1 MQPVKKILMTR
12 EGKQYFV
19 RDTSQD
25 FHTQFGFVAKMD
37 LKKRSGSV
45 KSQTGKEFFIFDPSF
60 IDSYRKIKRG
70 PQIITLK
77 DLGFIIAET
86 GIGKESKIV
95 DAGAGSGASC
105 CFLANIAK
113 EVVSYENRKEFYEIA
128 TLNGESLGLKN
139 LRVKYKDVYAGISE
153 KNVDLVLFDLPDPWK
168 GVDVAAKA
176 LKPGGFLVSYS
187 PTLAQVQDFVK
198 AVQDSGRFMYIKTA
212 EINERTWEVEERKL
226 RPKTAFLNHTG
237 FMSVCRKA

>member
-1 MQPVKKILMTR
+1 MQPVKKVLMTR
-12 EGKQYFV
+12 EGRQYFV

-25 FHTQFGFVAKMD
+25 FYTQFGFVAKMD

-45 KSQTGKEFFIFDPSF
+45 KSQTGKEFFIFDPLF
-60 IDSYRKIKRG
+60 IDNYKKIKRG

-86 GIGKESKIV
+86 GIGKDSKVV

-105 CFLANIAK
+105 CFLAHVAK
-113 EVVSYENRKEFYEIA
+113 EVVSYENRKEFYDIA
-128 TLNGESLGLKN
+128 RQNAEWLGLKN
-139 LRVKYKDVYAGISE
+139 LKIRDKDVYEGIHE

-168 GVDVAAKA
+168 GVEVAARA

-187 PTLAQVQDFVK
+187 PTLVQVQDFVK
-198 AVQDSGRFMYIKTA
+198 AASGLFVYLKTS
-212 EINERTWEVEERKL
+212 EVTEREWEVDDRKL
-226 RPKTAFLNHTG
+226 RPRTAFLNHTG
-237 FMSVCRKA
+237 FITFCRKV

>member
-1 MQPVKKILMTR
+1 M
-12 EGKQYFV
+12 
-19 RDTSQD
+19 
-25 FHTQFGFVAKMD
+25 
-37 LKKRSGSV
+37 
-45 KSQTGKEFFIFDPSF
+45 
-60 IDSYRKIKRG
+60 
-70 PQIITLK
+70 
-77 DLGFIIAET
+77 
-86 GIGKESKIV
+86 
-95 DAGAGSGASC
+95 
-105 CFLANIAK
+105 
-113 EVVSYENRKEFYEIA
+113 
-128 TLNGESLGLKN
+128 
-139 LRVKYKDVYAGISE
+139 KYKDVYAGISE